1 MGRANSEPPHSPTR
15 PQGGAAPN
23 QNNYPLIHNY
33 IRMKLLISWSLALF
47 MLFSAGQSWAQGI
60 KFSEGQWA
68 DILAKAKKEK
78 KMIFVDAY
86 AVWCGPCKWMA
97 KNSFPDE
104 AVGELFNAKFINYK
118 FDMEKGE
125 GPEFAK
131 THKVRAYPTLLFFS
145 AEGELVHKVMGA
157 KDAEAL
163 LEDGQAAIDPKK
175 QLYTLQKQYQSK
187 KGLGKGEMKN
197 YLDALMNGGDYAGAQ
212 EVAQKQLEEAEEVNW
227 PQEENFSLIEELFA
241 DQSSPIY
248 DKVLA
253 KKADFVKA
261 LGEEKVNNYLK
272 AGLEAG
278 MRKIAQEQQEKPY
291 LLYKERIKSILGE
304 KEAAASISLL
314 DLQYY
319 FRTPQRDQY
328 LHAYLNEHCENA
340 QMLNSYA
347 WSYFEQKEEEKLLSM
362 AYSWAKK
369 SVALA
374 PGFANTDTEAN
385 LAFKLKR
392 YGEAKKA
399 AEKSIALGKENGD
412 DVSETEALLKKI
424 EEKMPKSANGIN
436 FTEGSWEEIKALALK
451 ENKMIFVDAYAV
463 WCGPC
468 KWLSKKIF
476 TQPQVGQH
484 FDANYISYKFDMEKG
499 EGPAFA
505 EKHGVQAYPT
515 LLFFSADGELLHK
528 TVGAPDAPQLIA
540 ESQKALDPNK
550 QLFSLKKRYEKGDRQ
565 PEFLRNYIKALD
577 AAYESNVEETRL
589 YLGLIPEAE
598 WKQSEHFEI
607 MMLTEVGFEQKYF
620 DYILAHKEEFVAEN
634 GEETVEEYMKGA
646 LMSQV
651 HLVGEAQNGKG
662 TKSQEYKQLVK
673 NLNEGLSKDLAAYY
687 TAMLNTIIHNG
698 TKKEF
703 KYLNIMLLEHSDSWQ
718 ELNEVAW
725 SYFQTE
731 DSKKKLKAALKWIN
745 KSIEL
750 EENYYN
756 VDTKANLLHKL
767 GKKKEALATAEKAVE
782 LAKAQGME
790 AEETKALIEK
800 IKG

>member
-1 MGRANSEPPHSPTR
+1 
-15 PQGGAAPN
+15 
-23 QNNYPLIHNY
+23 
-33 IRMKLLISWSLALF
+33 MKLLISWSLALF

-68 DILAKAKKEK
+68 DILAQAKKEK

-104 AVGELFNAKFINYK
+104 AVGQHFNANFINYK

-131 THKVRAYPTLLFFS
+131 THKVQAYPTLLFFS

-157 KDAEAL
+157 KDADAL
-163 LEDGQAAIDPKK
+163 LEDGKAAIDPKK

-187 KGLGKGEMKN
+187 KGLPKKEVKN
-197 YLDALMNGGDYAGAQ
+197 YLDALINGGDYEGAQ
-212 EVAQKQLEEAEEVNW
+212 EVAQKQLEAVEEVNW
-227 PQEENFSLIEELFA
+227 TQEENFSLIQELFA

-253 KKADFVKA
+253 KKTAFVKV
-261 LGEEKVNNYLK
+261 LGEDEVNNYLK

-278 MRKIAQEQQEKPY
+278 MRKIAQEQQQKPY
-291 LLYKERIKSILGE
+291 ERYKERIKSILGE
-304 KEAAASISLL
+304 KEAAASIALL

-319 FRTPQRDQY
+319 FRSDQRDKY
-328 LHAYLNEHCENA
+328 LHAYLNEHCDNA

-347 WSYFEQKEEEKLLSM
+347 WSYFEQKEEENLLSM
-362 AYSWAKK
+362 AYGWAKK

-374 PGFANTDTEAN
+374 PSFANTDTEAN

-424 EEKMPKSANGIN
+424 EEKMPKSANGIS
-436 FTEGSWEEIKALALK
+436 FTEGSWEDIKALALK

-468 KWLSKKIF
+468 KWLSKKVF

-484 FDANYISYKFDMEKG
+484 FNANYINYKFDMEKG
-499 EGPAFA
+499 EGPEFA
-505 EKHGVQAYPT
+505 EKHGVKAYPT

-528 TVGAPDAPQLIA
+528 TVGAPEAKALIE
-540 ESQKALDPNK
+540 ESQTALDPNK

-565 PEFLRNYIKALD
+565 PEFLHNYIIALD
-577 AAYESNVEETRL
+577 AAYEDNSEEIRT
-589 YLGLIPEAE
+589 YLDLLKQED
-598 WKQSEHFEI
+598 WKQNKNFEI
-607 MMLTEVGFEQKYF
+607 IKMTEVGYEQKYF
-620 DYILAHKEEFVAEN
+620 DYVLAHKKEFVVQNGAEV
-634 GEETVEEYMKGA
+634 VEEYLEAA
-646 LMSQV
+646 LTNKVYS
-651 HLVGEAQNGKG
+651 VGKALNGQG
-662 TKSQEYKQLVK
+662 TKNEAYKQLVEQLK
-673 NLNEGLSKDLAAYY
+673 SALSEESAAYY

-703 KYLNIMLLEHSDSWQ
+703 KYLNTFLLDYSNNWQ
-718 ELNEVAW
+718 ELNEAAW
-725 SYFQTE
+725 VYFQIET
-731 DSKKKLKAALKWIN
+731 SKKELKAALKWIN

-756 VDTKANLLHKL
+756 VDTKAHLLHKL
-767 GKKKEALATAEKAVE
+767 GKNKEALAAAEKAVE
-782 LAKAQGME
+782 LAE
-790 AEETKALIEK
+790 TEDIETEETKALIEK

>member
-1 MGRANSEPPHSPTR
+1 
-15 PQGGAAPN
+15 
-23 QNNYPLIHNY
+23 
-33 IRMKLLISWSLALF
+33 MKQLISWSLALF
-47 MLFSAGQSWAQGI
+47 MLFSTGQSWAQGI
-60 KFSEGQWA
+60 QFSEGQWA

-104 AVGELFNAKFINYK
+104 AVGQHFNANFVNYK

-125 GPEFAK
+125 GPEFAN
-131 THKVRAYPTLLFFS
+131 THKVQAYPTLLFFS
-145 AEGELVHKVMGA
+145 AEGKLVHKVMGA

-163 LEDGQAAIDPKK
+163 LEDGKAAIDPKK

-187 KGLGKGEMKN
+187 KGLPKKEVKN

-227 PQEENFSLIEELFA
+227 TQEEYFSLIQELFA

-253 KKADFVKA
+253 KKANFVKV
-261 LGEEKVNNYLK
+261 LGEETVNDYLK
-272 AGLEAG
+272 TGLEAG
-278 MRKIAQEQQEKPY
+278 MRKIAQEQQQKPY
-291 LLYKERIKSILGE
+291 ELYKERIKSVLGE
-304 KEAAASISLL
+304 KQAASTIALL

-319 FRTPQRDQY
+319 FRTPQRDKY
-328 LHAYLNEHCENA
+328 LHVYLNEHCDNA

-347 WSYFEQKEEEKLLSM
+347 WSYFEQKEEENLLSM

-374 PGFANTDTEAN
+374 PGFANADTEAN

-424 EEKMPKSANGIN
+424 EEKMPKSANGIS

-468 KWLSKKIF
+468 KWLSKTVF

-484 FDANYISYKFDMEKG
+484 FDANYISYKLDMEKG
-499 EGPAFA
+499 EGLEFA
-505 EKHGVQAYPT
+505 EKHGVKAYPT

-528 TVGAPDAPQLIA
+528 SVGAPDAQQLIA
-540 ESQKALDPNK
+540 ESQTALDPNK

-565 PEFLRNYIKALD
+565 PEFLRNYILALS
-577 AAYESNVEETRL
+577 AAYENNSEEART
-589 YLGLIPEAE
+589 YLDLIKEE
-598 WKQSEHFEI
+598 DWKQSENFEI
-607 MMLTEVGFEQKYF
+607 ISMTEVGYEQKYF
-620 DYILAHKEEFVAEN
+620 DYVLAHKKEFVIQN
-634 GEETVEEYMKGA
+634 GAETVEEYLEKG
-646 LMSQV
+646 LMTKIHS
-651 HLVGEAQNGKG
+651 LGERLNGQG
-662 TKSQEYKQLVK
+662 TKDEEYKQLVEQ
-673 NLNEGLSKDLAAYY
+673 LNTTLSEKSAAYY
-687 TAMLNTIIHNG
+687 IATLNNIIYSG

-703 KYLNIMLLEHSDSWQ
+703 KYLNILLLDHTDNWA

-725 SYFQTE
+725 AYYLANS
-731 DSKKKLKAALKWIN
+731 SKKELKAALKWID
-745 KSIEL
+745 KSIAL

-756 VDTKANLLHKL
+756 LDTKANLLYEL
-767 GKKKEALATAEKAVE
+767 GKKKEALATAEKAISF
-782 LAKAQGME
+782 AKSADME
-790 AEETKALIEK
+790 TTETEALIEK